1 MGMAL
6 GFHIVFA
13 TIGIGLPVLLFAA
26 EGLFLRTGKEMYQLM
41 ARRWA
46 IVAAVLFAVGAV
58 SGTFLEFS
66 FGLLWPNWMD
76 FAGGI
81 IGLPFFLEG
90 FAFFTEAIFLGLYIY
105 GWNKF
110 NPKAHW
116 LMTIPIVIAALAS
129 GLFIISAN
137 GWMNQPEGYG
147 IVNGQVAN
155 VDPISA
161 MLNDALPYEFLH
173 GALAAYVA
181 MGLAVAGYYA
191 FAMLRGDRSDY
202 NKMAVVLG
210 MGLVVVF
217 APLQVVTGDLSAR
230 FLAHDQPEK
239 FAAMEGQFE
248 TVEGMPLR
256 IGGIPFPDDDE
267 TRFAIEI
274 PKLGSFLAFEDFNAE
289 VRGLNAFSDDEV
301 PSVFLTHFPFQIMV
315 ALGFLFVLV
324 AFWFW
329 SGVAWTRRIDPGR
342 LLLLALVGVGALGFV
357 AIEMGWFV
365 TEFGRQPWVI
375 YRVMRTESGAT
386 PREGI
391 WVLLLLFSLAYIAL
405 TVGLAGVLSWQQ
417 RGRTKAPREDE
428 SKQGIFGA

>member
-41 ARRWA
+41 AKRWA

-76 FAGGI
+76 FAGGV

-116 LMTIPIVIAALAS
+116 LMTVPIVIAALAS
-129 GLFIISAN
+129 GFFIISAN
-137 GWMNQPEGYG
+137 GWMNQPEGYE

-161 MLNDALPYEFLH
+161 MFNDAFPYEFIH

-210 MGLVVVF
+210 MSLVVIF

-256 IGGIPFPDDDE
+256 IGGIPFPDDNE

-289 VRGLNAFSDDEV
+289 VRGLNAFPDDEV

-315 ALGFLFVLV
+315 GLGFLFVGV
-324 AFWFW
+324 AGWFW
-329 SGVAWTRRIDPGR
+329 GIAAWTRRIDPGR
-342 LLLLALVGVGALGFV
+342 LLLLALAGVGALGFV

-391 WVLLLLFSLAYIAL
+391 WVLLLLFSLAYVAL
-405 TVGLAGVLSWQQ
+405 TIGLAGVLSWQQ
-417 RGRTKAPREDE
+417 RGRTKTPREDE